1 MKSIGGNLYEST
13 SASGD
18 PILGNPGADGFGQVM
33 QGYLEKSNV
42 NVVNE
47 MIELIVAQRAFEIN
61 SKAIRTAEQ
70 MMEIANSIK
79 R

>member
-1 MKSIGGNLYEST
+1 
-13 SASGD
+13 
-18 PILGNPGADGFGQVM
+18 M

-42 NVVNE
+42 NVVDE
-47 MIELIVAQRAFEIN
+47 MVELIVAQRAFEIN

-70 MMEIANSIK
+70 MMELANNIK